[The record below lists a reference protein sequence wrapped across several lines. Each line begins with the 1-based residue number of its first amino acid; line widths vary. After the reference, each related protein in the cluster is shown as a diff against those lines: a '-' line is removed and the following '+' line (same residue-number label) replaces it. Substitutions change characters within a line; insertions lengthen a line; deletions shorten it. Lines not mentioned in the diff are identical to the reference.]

1 MYKCRLLAEANVDE
15 YMLDT
20 MIFEELA
27 MQDVIQATTTDF
39 ACTVDQLKHNPNN
52 PHLLRHTY
60 ELMQFMQTDESF
72 HFMDMEPDT
81 YIEMMLSS
89 AGFTVNDVLTR
100 IIRGKAKL
108 KNPIGGISAK
118 ISPEMVAFP
127 PERRRNPSYN
137 IHGGWNVRA

>member
-1 MYKCRLLAEANVDE
+1 MCKCRMLAEANMDG

-52 PHLLRHTY
+52 PHLLRHAY
-60 ELMQFMQTDESF
+60 ELMQFMQTDKSF

-89 AGFTVNDVLTR
+89 AGLTVNDLLMR
-100 IIRGKAKL
+100 IIHVIGKHG
-108 KNPIGGISAK
+108 NPIGGISAK
-118 ISPEMVAFP
+118 TNPEMAVFP
-127 PERRRNPSYN
+127 PERRSKPSYN
-137 IHGGWNVRA
+137 IHGGRNART